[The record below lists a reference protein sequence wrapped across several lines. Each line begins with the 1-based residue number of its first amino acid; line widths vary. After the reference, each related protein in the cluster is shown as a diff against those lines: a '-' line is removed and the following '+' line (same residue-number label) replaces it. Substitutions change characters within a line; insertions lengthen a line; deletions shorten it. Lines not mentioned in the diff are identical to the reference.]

1 MAGLLSRTTA
11 EETPLQRELEQVGR
25 LLGRIVVAI
34 ALVVAVTIVL
44 VQQVRTLPALVS
56 VLLLAVALAVAAVPE
71 GLTAITTI
79 VLSLGTERMARRRVI
94 IRKLSA
100 VQALGSATVIC
111 SDKTGTLTK
120 NEMTVRVAITAGGRT
135 DFTGT
140 GYEPAGELLRQ
151 GRPSRIPASAPTSRG
166 CSGRPCWRATPRS
179 SQGEGRWEVLGD
191 PTEGALVV
199 AARKAGVA
207 AEALAARFAAWAR
220 SRSRPSGS

>member
-1 MAGLLSRTTA
+1 MLRDGERRRVPAARLVPGDVLLLEEGSTVPADARVFEAYTEIGAVAGLLSRTSA
-11 EETPLQRELEQVGR
+11 EETPLQRELELVGR

-140 GYEPAGELLRQ
+140 G
-151 GRPSRIPASAPTSRG
+151 
-166 CSGRPCWRATPRS
+166 
-179 SQGEGRWEVLGD
+179 
-191 PTEGALVV
+191 
-199 AARKAGVA
+199 
-207 AEALAARFAAWAR
+207 
-220 SRSRPSGS
+220 